1 MATAQLIHEK
11 DIVQAVEVWTLDHD
25 CNHFKLTSSVYG
37 LNENELASRNE
48 STFEIGTGIV
58 GETAAKMT
66 PVIATNL
73 PEGTY
78 PEFSHVVAV
87 PTIKDNQC
95 QAVTL
100 LFCDEGEDKKGAIEI
115 WRPNERSELSL
126 EEAWHPGLERFG
138 LISKHVKFPR
148 RAGLPGMVWG
158 DRFPRVLGG
167 LSNSQSFVRIAG
179 AKSEGLST
187 AIGIPFMQN
196 ALEIESALLMLSSS
210 QSPIARVMEVWS
222 KDPTTNGYKIVS
234 ADYGSYID
242 LGSTSRNLIH
252 QVGSGVVG
260 KVFAQESPWV
270 TWDLL
275 GVEHPRGDLFSE
287 YGFIWGL
294 GLPIFVGNEF
304 RAVVT
309 LYS

>member
-1 MATAQLIHEK
+1 MATEQLTNEK
-11 DIVQAVEVWTLDHD
+11 DILQAMEVWTADSGQY
-25 CNHFKLTSSVYG
+25 KLSSSVYG
-37 LNENELASRNE
+37 PHSDLFHSRSDNCYQ
-48 STFEIGTGIV
+48 IGDGIV
-58 GETAAKMT
+58 GKAAADKT
-66 PVIATNL
+66 PIIASEFPGDSL
-73 PEGTY
+73 PD
-78 PEFSHVVAV
+78 FSRVVAI
-87 PTIKDNQC
+87 PTIKNNEC
-95 QAVTL
+95 TAVTL
-100 LFCDEGEDKKGAIEI
+100 LFCNEGEDKKGAIEI

-126 EEAWHPGLERFG
+126 EEGWHPGLERFG

-148 RAGLPGMVWG
+148 RAGLPGMIWD

-179 AKSEGLST
+179 AKTEGLST

-196 ALEIESALLMLSSS
+196 ALEIESALLMLSAS

-222 KDPTTNGYKIVS
+222 KDTQANGYKVVS
-234 ADYGSYID
+234 ADYGSFVD
-242 LGSTSRNLIH
+242 LGTTSRNLIH

-260 KVFAQESPWV
+260 KVFSSETPWV

-275 GVEHPRGDLFSE
+275 GVEHPRGDLMNE
-287 YGFIWGL
+287 YGFSWGL

-309 LYS
+309 LFS